1 MAASHH
7 KEDLNVMESANSANA
22 CRRTTEQIIDQF
34 LFLNW
39 QSDYELKM
47 ITQHSFQQGCKY
59 SQLHMSVRHDH
70 EHERT
75 EHNMSRLQP
84 THRRVGALPQSHPG
98 LCGTP
103 VGPGKDTHGTP
114 VPGREGRGWPDTSS
128 TRRPRQTTTLTQV
141 LSQTCFQETSGQ
153 TLVFLHGSGAARRSR
168 GRRVEVETSR
178 IIKIAQR
185 NETHHPGEDQP
196 RDQDSAESVH

>member
-1 MAASHH
+1 MTSWREHPH
-7 KEDLNVMESANSANA
+7 
-22 CRRTTEQIIDQF
+22 R
-34 LFLNW
+34 
-39 QSDYELKM
+39 
-47 ITQHSFQQGCKY
+47 FQQGCKY

-128 TRRPRQTTTLTQV
+128 TKRPLTRDDHMADESKWRRP
-141 LSQTCFQETSGQ
+141 
-153 TLVFLHGSGAARRSR
+153 GSPRRSR
-168 GRRVEVETSR
+168 RETKQ
-178 IIKIAQR
+178 IIQEKINHEIKIPQNQYNDKVVDVSVEMQR
-185 NETHHPGEDQP
+185 QFPLIQT
-196 RDQDSAESVH
+196 VHRKSWGREPDK